1 MGCGSRG
8 LEKDLAD
15 RYNGHGLAFTL
26 SKDEIEVQLAADY
39 LGIQAKQ
46 VVGYRCFSVKIG
58 LFGCVFFGKRA
69 AILFAVKMGF
79 WFALYLCK

>member
-39 LGIQAKQ
+39 LGI
-46 VVGYRCFSVKIG
+46 
-58 LFGCVFFGKRA
+58 
-69 AILFAVKMGF
+69 
-79 WFALYLCK
+79 